1 MSPWSNGRVSFI
13 VGVSRDCDWKMV
25 PCAQEQLWSK
35 RIKMQSCI
43 NPAACKAVAAPC
55 SQFGKPIY
63 SWSLDSSR
71 RRCTVTSPRKPRGR
85 PNSCGKLWK
94 IVSSFKR
101 MAYILEYCFYFAILF
116 CDICSEKRSIIV
128 VDACDSLDATR
139 SEYRFS
145 GIAIENSNM
154 LQLPGIEIWNLHFHQ
169 SQTQLS

>member
-101 MAYILEYCFYFAILF
+101 MAYILEYCFFLPSYFVTSAQKRDPSSLLMHVTVWMQLGVSIVSLELPLKIQT
-116 CDICSEKRSIIV
+116 CCSCQELK
-128 VDACDSLDATR
+128 
-139 SEYRFS
+139 F
-145 GIAIENSNM
+145 
-154 LQLPGIEIWNLHFHQ
+154 EIYISTNPK
-169 SQTQLS
+169 LS